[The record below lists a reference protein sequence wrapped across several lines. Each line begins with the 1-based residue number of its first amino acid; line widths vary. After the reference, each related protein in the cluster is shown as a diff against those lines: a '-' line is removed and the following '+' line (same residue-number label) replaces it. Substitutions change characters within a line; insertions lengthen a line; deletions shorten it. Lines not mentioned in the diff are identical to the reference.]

1 MQANRLLGI
10 AKANHR
16 KATIWQNTDISWLDF
31 VETLKSPVRT
41 QEKYDEFLKMKKS
54 DQDNLKDVGG
64 FTGAKL
70 LDGRRKATNII
81 SRDVVCLDL
90 DNIQPNMT
98 DDILKRVGSLG
109 CTSVV
114 YSTRKHSNYTPRLR
128 VLIPLD
134 ESCTS
139 DEYEPIA
146 RKLGSLL
153 GIENCDPTTFE
164 VNRFM
169 YYPSCS
175 VDSEYIFQFYPGQF
189 CSRVGVLNMYADWTD
204 ISTWPHVPGQDTKQK
219 QLLARQ
225 QDPLT
230 KSGLVGS
237 FCKVYDITTA
247 IQTFIP
253 ALYEAT
259 ATPDRYT
266 FTGGSTSGG
275 AVLYDN
281 KFLYSHHATD
291 PCCGQLV
298 NAFDLIRIHKFSNL
312 DENVKDGTPV
322 SKYPSYTAMKKLALE
337 DANVAALMNSE
348 MVANAKDVFNIVG
361 SDEENTQAED
371 ELNWLSQLERSEDG
385 KIQKTINNI
394 VLILENDPNLKDKIA
409 IDIFSNRG
417 LVFGQLPWDKHYD
430 PNKDHRDWS
439 EVDDASF
446 SRYLETVY
454 KITGQDKQDK
464 ALLIVSDGNR
474 INYVERYLTSL
485 QWDGVPRIDNLLID
499 YFGAADNVFSREAI
513 RKSLVAA
520 VARAIIGGVKFDV
533 MTILAGPQGVGKST
547 FFSILGKEWFND
559 SLQTFEGKEAS
570 ELIQGSWIVEV
581 GELTAMNRHDT
592 NAIKQFL
599 SKREDI
605 YREAYGRRTS
615 KYPRRCVF
623 YGTSNDDE
631 FLKDP
636 TGNRR
641 FWPIDICVGEIKK
654 SVWDDLPKEVDQVW
668 AEAYALFLMG
678 ESLQLSKEAEEL
690 ANVAREHHKE
700 SNAKEGLIRD
710 YLDKPITENWY
721 SLDAS
726 MRKNILNG
734 EFDNGAKMVFRQK
747 VCAVEV
753 YVECLKGDLRFMKR
767 SDAKEINQIIS
778 NIVGWVKDEKTT
790 RFGNYGPQK
799 GFKRV

>member
-1 MQANRLLGI
+1 MQANRILGI

-41 QEKYDEFLKMKKS
+41 QEKYDEFLKLKKS
-54 DQDNLKDVGG
+54 EQDELKDVGG

-70 LDGRRKATNII
+70 LDGRRKATNIL

-98 DDILKRVGSLG
+98 DDILKRVGALG
-109 CTSVV
+109 CTAVV

-134 ESCTS
+134 ESCTP

-175 VDSEYIFQFYPGQF
+175 SDSEYIYQFYPGQF
-189 CSRVGVLNMYADWTD
+189 CSRKGVLNMYADWTD
-204 ISTWPHVPGQDTKQK
+204 ITTWPHVPGQDTRQK

-230 KSGLVGS
+230 KNGLVGA
-237 FCKVYDITTA
+237 FCKVYDITSA
-247 IQTFIP
+247 IQAFIP
-253 ALYEAT
+253 GLYEAT
-259 ATPDRYT
+259 SSPDRYT
-266 FTGGSTSGG
+266 FTGGTTSGG

-291 PCCGQLV
+291 PCSGQLV

-312 DENVKDGTPV
+312 DEHVKEGTPV
-322 SKYPSYTAMKKLALE
+322 SKYPSYSAMKKLALA
-337 DANVAALMNSE
+337 DDKVAALLNSE
-348 MVANAKDVFNIVG
+348 LISNAKDVFDVVG
-361 SDEENTQAED
+361 DDDNQNDD
-371 ELNWLSQLERSEDG
+371 ELDWLSKLERNEEG
-385 KIQKTINNI
+385 RIQKTINNI

-417 LVFGQLPWDKHYD
+417 LVFGKLPWDRHYD
-430 PNKDHRDWS
+430 ASKEHRDWS

-446 SRYLETVY
+446 ARYLESVY

-474 INYVERYLTSL
+474 INYVERYLTNL
-485 QWDGVPRIDNLLID
+485 KWDGVPRVDTLLID
-499 YFGAADNVFSREAI
+499 YFGAEDNAFTREAI

-520 VARAIIGGVKFDV
+520 VARAIVGGVKFDV

-547 FFSILGKEWFND
+547 FFSILGKDWFND

-641 FWPIDICVGEIKK
+641 FWPIDICLGEIKK
-654 SVWDDLPKEVDQVW
+654 SVWDDLPNEVDQVW
-668 AEAYALFLMG
+668 AEAYTLFVMG

-690 ANVAREHHKE
+690 ANMAREQHRE
-700 SNAKEGLIRD
+700 VNMREGLIKEF
-710 YLDKPITENWY
+710 LDRPILPDWY
-721 SLDAS
+721 SLD
-726 MRKNILNG
+726 KNKRISFLSG
-734 EFDNGAKMVFRQK
+734 TYTADDSQLVFRNK
-747 VCAVEV
+747 VCAAEI
-753 YVECLKGDLRFMKR
+753 YEECLRGDIKYMKR
-767 SDAKEINQIIS
+767 QEAKEINQIIS
-778 NIVGWVKDEKTT
+778 NIVGWVKEEKTS
-790 RFGNYGPQK
+790 RFGVYGPQK
-799 GFKRV
+799 GFRRV